1 MIGQTV
7 SHYRIIRQLG
17 SGGMGVVYEAQDLT
31 LGRNVALKFLPPSLA
46 SDQVALERF
55 LLEARAASVLNHP
68 NICTIYAAETADG
81 QSFIAMEL
89 LDGQSLDALLK
100 NGPLPVDRALEI
112 SIQLADALDAAHA
125 KGIVHRDIKPAN
137 IFVTVRGQAKV
148 LDFGLAK
155 LMQSAETE
163 TLGATAH
170 LTMPGS
176 TVGTI
181 AYMSPEQARGETL
194 DARTDL
200 FSAGVVIY
208 QMATGQLPFQG
219 NTSAV
224 IFQAILDRDPVPPA
238 QIAPNLPPKLD
249 EIIEKSLEKDRDMR
263 YQSAADLRG
272 DLKRLKRDSDTRHR
286 PSSSSSSS
294 GHVPAAS
301 GSTSVHPVSAAQA
314 AASHVSSSSAVVSAI
329 RQNKIGTGVTALIAL
344 AVLAVAGYGVY
355 ALLNRNRPAPF
366 QNISISKI
374 TETGKSRMVA
384 ISPDG
389 KYIMNVVRDNGQ
401 ESLWLRNLPTNS
413 NTQVI
418 PPAQTIYTALKFS
431 PDGNYLYFER
441 SEPGSEELR
450 NLYRAPVLGG
460 SPEKVVSDID
470 SNITFAPDAK
480 RFAFVRFNSPEM
492 GRYQLLIHNLDT
504 GEDKALI
511 EDKVSAGLRDP
522 AWSPDGKTLVCT
534 TFTLPNALSGLI
546 AIDLASG
553 KQTVLARSESTAL
566 QNPTWLPDGHSLLV
580 ISQFNGAQIVTVSY
594 PEGKMQPVTR
604 DTNSY
609 GGLSVAADGHS
620 FVSVMNESHAD
631 LFIGPATATSQGD
644 FKRISSGAPIFN
656 FTWTADGKL
665 VASLDGTL
673 NQINPDSGEKTSVG
687 AQPGVAAINPSAC
700 GDGKYI
706 VYTGVTTKGAA
717 TLNVWRMDA
726 GGGNFKQL
734 TTGKLDQNP
743 VCSPDGKWVVYQNAL
758 DDGVLSKISID
769 GGESVKLS
777 PELAASGFDFS
788 RDGKWIAFAQFQRS
802 AGHIEKLALISMDTG
817 KVEKSADFQQPRN
830 GAVQFAPDGKAAV
843 YSFANKGVDNL
854 WRQPLDGSA
863 GKQITNFDSEFI
875 IQFRYSFDGSKLALA
890 RGHTDSDVV
899 MIKEAEK

>member
-1 MIGQTV
+1 MIGQTI

-17 SGGMGVVYEAQDLT
+17 SGGMGVVYEAQDTT
-31 LGRNVALKFLPPSLA
+31 LGRSVALKFLPPSLVNDPA
-46 SDQVALERF
+46 ALDRF
-55 LLEARAASVLNHP
+55 LLEARAASALNHP

-137 IFVTVRGQAKV
+137 IFVTARGQAKV

-224 IFQAILDRDPVPPA
+224 IFQAILDRDPVPPV

-272 DLKRLKRDSDTRHR
+272 DLKRLRRDSDTRHR
-286 PSSSSSSS
+286 PTSSSSN
-294 GHVPAAS
+294 VAAAS
-301 GSTSVHPVSAAQA
+301 LSSVSAAQPS
-314 AASHVSSSSAVVSAI
+314 ASHVSSSSAVVSAI
-329 RQNKIGTGVTALIAL
+329 RQNKIGTSVTALLTL
-344 AVLAVAGYGVY
+344 AVLAIAGYGVY
-355 ALLNRNRPAPF
+355 ALLNRIRPVPF
-366 QNISISKI
+366 QNISVRKI
-374 TETGKSRMVA
+374 TETGKSRLVA

-389 KYIMNVVRDNGQ
+389 NYIMNVVRDNGQ

-418 PPAQTIYTALKFS
+418 PPTQTIYTALKFS

-480 RFAFVRFNSPEM
+480 RFAFVRYNSPEL

-504 GEDKALI
+504 GEDKAMI
-511 EDKVSAGLRDP
+511 EDKVSAGVRDP

-566 QNPTWLPDGHSLLV
+566 QSPIWLPDGHSLLV

-594 PEGKMQPVTR
+594 PEGKMQPITR

-609 GGLSVAADGHS
+609 GGLSVAGDGHS
-620 FVSVMNESHAD
+620 FVSIMNESHAD
-631 LFIGPATATSQGD
+631 LFIGPATAANQSD
-644 FKRISSGAPIFN
+644 FKRITAGAPIFN

-665 VASLDGTL
+665 IASLDGTL
-673 NQINPDSGEKTSVG
+673 NQINPDAGEKTSVG
-687 AQPGVAAINPSAC
+687 SQPGVVAINPSAC

-706 VYTGVTTKGAA
+706 VYTGVTTKGAT
-717 TLNVWRMDA
+717 TLSIWRMDA
-726 GGGNFKQL
+726 AGGNFKQI

-743 VCSPDGKWVVYQNAL
+743 VCSPDGRWVIFQNAL
-758 DDGVLSKISID
+758 DDGALSKISID

-777 PELAASGFDFS
+777 PELAASGLDFS
-788 RDGKWIAFAQFQRS
+788 RDGKWIAFAQFQHSSTHVER
-802 AGHIEKLALISMDTG
+802 LALISMESS
-817 KVEKSADFQQPRN
+817 KVEKSMDFQQPRN
-830 GAVQFAPDGKAAV
+830 GGVEFAPDDKAVV

-854 WRQPLDGSA
+854 WSQPLDGSA
-863 GKQITNFDSEFI
+863 GKQITNFDAEFI
-875 IQFRYSFDGSKLALA
+875 TQFRYSFDGSKLALA

-899 MIKEAEK
+899 MVREAEK

>member
-1 MIGQTV
+1 MIGQTI

-46 SDQVALERF
+46 SDPAALERF

-89 LDGQSLDALLK
+89 LEGQSLDVLLK
-100 NGPLPVDRALEI
+100 NGSLPVDRALEI

-137 IFVTVRGQAKV
+137 IFVTARGQAKV

-224 IFQAILDRDPVPPA
+224 IFQAILDRDPVPPV

-263 YQSAADLRG
+263 YQTAADLRG

-286 PSSSSSSS
+286 PTSSSSS
-294 GHVPAAS
+294 HVTAAS
-301 GSTSVHPVSAAQA
+301 SSTSVSSVSAAQPS
-314 AASHVSSSSAVVSAI
+314 ASHVSSSSAVVSAI
-329 RQNKIGTGVTALIAL
+329 RQNKIGTGVTALITL
-344 AVLAVAGYGVY
+344 AVLAIAGYGVY
-355 ALLNRNRPAPF
+355 ALLNRNHPAAF
-366 QNISISKI
+366 QNISVRKI
-374 TETGKSRMVA
+374 TETGKSRLVA

-441 SEPGSEELR
+441 SEPGSEELH

-460 SPEKVVSDID
+460 APEKVVGDID

-480 RFAFVRFNSPEM
+480 RFAYVRYNSPEL

-511 EDKVSAGLRDP
+511 EDKISAGLRDP
-522 AWSPDGKTLVCT
+522 AWSPDGKTIACT
-534 TFTLPNALSGLI
+534 TFNLPNALSGLV

-553 KQTVLARSESTAL
+553 KQTVFARSESNAI
-566 QNPTWLPDGHSLLV
+566 QNPNWLPDGRSLLV
-580 ISQFNGAQIVTVSY
+580 ISQFNGAQIATVSY
-594 PEGKMQPVTR
+594 PEGKIEPITR

-609 GGLSVAADGHS
+609 GGLSLAADGHT
-620 FVSVMNESHAD
+620 FVSVMNETHAD
-631 LFIGPATATSQGD
+631 IFVGPASAASQND
-644 FKRISSGAPIFN
+644 FKRISAGAPIFN
-656 FTWTADGKL
+656 FTWTTDGKL

-673 NQINPDSGEKTSVG
+673 DQINPDTGEKTGVG
-687 AQPGVAAINPSAC
+687 SQPGVVAINPSAC

-706 VYTGVTTKGAA
+706 VYTGVTTKGA
-717 TLNVWRMDA
+717 TSLSVWRMDA

-734 TTGKLDQNP
+734 TTGKIDQNP
-743 VCSPDGKWVVYQNAL
+743 VCSPDGKWVVYQNDL
-758 DDGVLSKISID
+758 DDGALSKISID
-769 GGESVKLS
+769 GGEPVKLS
-777 PELAASGFDFS
+777 PELAASGLDFS
-788 RDGKWIAFAQFQRS
+788 HDGKWITFAQFEHS
-802 AGHIEKLALISMDTG
+802 SGHIEKLAIISMESS
-817 KVEKSADFQQPRN
+817 KVEKSMEFQQPRN
-830 GAVQFAPDGKAAV
+830 GAVQFAPDGKAVV

-875 IQFRYSFDGSKLALA
+875 PQFRYSMDGSRLALS

-899 MIKEAEK
+899 MVKEAEK

>member
-1 MIGQTV
+1 MIGQTI

-46 SDQVALERF
+46 SDPQALERF

-89 LDGQSLDALLK
+89 LDGQSLDVLLK

-137 IFVTVRGQAKV
+137 IFVTARGQAKV

-294 GHVPAAS
+294 QVPAAS
-301 GSTSVHPVSAAQA
+301 AVGVSVASTPA
-314 AASHVSSSSAVVSAI
+314 AAPSGTHGSSSAVVSAI
-329 RQNKIGTGVTALIAL
+329 SQHRIGTGVTALIAL
-344 AVLAVAGYGVY
+344 VVLAVAGYGVY
-355 ALLNRNRPAPF
+355 AFLNRSQPAPF
-366 QNISISKI
+366 QNVSLKKI

-418 PPAQTIYTALKFS
+418 PPTQTIYAALKFS

-441 SEPGSEELR
+441 SDPGSEELR

-460 SPEKVVSDID
+460 APEKVVSDID
-470 SNITFAPDAK
+470 SNITFSPDGK
-480 RFAFVRFNSPEM
+480 RFAFVRYNSPAA
-492 GRYQLLIHNLDT
+492 GVFRLLIHNLDT
-504 GEDKALI
+504 SEDKVLL
-511 EDKVSAGLRDP
+511 EDKVSSGLRDP
-522 AWSPDGKTLVCT
+522 AWSPDGKTIVCT
-534 TFTLPNALSGLI
+534 TFNIPKALSGLI
-546 AIDLASG
+546 ALDVATG
-553 KQTVLARSESTAL
+553 KQTLFTRSESSAL
-566 QNPTWLPDGHSLLV
+566 QSPTWLPDGKNLLV
-580 ISQFNGAQIVTVSY
+580 LAQFNGAQIDLVSY
-594 PEGKMQPVTR
+594 PDGKIQPITR

-609 GGLSVAADGHS
+609 NGLSVAADGHTL
-620 FVSVMNESHAD
+620 VSVMNESHAD
-631 LFIGPATATSQGD
+631 IYVGAASASNTSQ
-644 FKRISSGAPIFN
+644 FKRITSGAPVFQ
-656 FTWTADGKL
+656 FTWTPEGQL
-665 VASLDGTL
+665 IASFDGTL
-673 NQINPDSGEKTSVG
+673 NQVNPDSGDKTPLAVQTG
-687 AQPGVAAINPSAC
+687 YIAINPDMC
-700 GDGKYI
+700 RNGHYL
-706 VYTGVTTKGAA
+706 VYTGVSTTGPL
-717 TLNVWRMDA
+717 TLSIWRMDA
-726 GGGNFKQL
+726 GGGNFKQIS
-734 TTGKLDQNP
+734 TGKLEQNP
-743 VCSPDGKWVVYQNAL
+743 VCSPDGKWVVYQNNL
-758 DDGVLSKISID
+758 DDGALMKVGID
-769 GGESVKLS
+769 GGEAVRLS
-777 PELAASGFDFS
+777 PELAASGLDFS
-788 RDGKWIAFAQFQRS
+788 PDGKWIAFPQFVHDMTHVEQ
-802 AGHIEKLALISMDTG
+802 LALISTDTF
-817 KVEKSADFQQPRN
+817 KLEKSLEFQKPRN
-830 GAVQFAPDGKAAV
+830 GPLQFSPDGSAV
-843 YSFANKGVDNL
+843 VYGFANKGVDNL

-863 GKQITNFDSEFI
+863 GKQITDFDAEFI
-875 IQFRYSFDGSKLALA
+875 VQFHYSPDGSKLALT

>member
-1 MIGQTV
+1 MIGQTI

-46 SDQVALERF
+46 SDHAALERF

-137 IFVTVRGQAKV
+137 IFVTARGQAKV

-224 IFQAILDRDPVPPA
+224 VFQAILDRDPIPPA

-286 PSSSSSSS
+286 PTSSSSSSS
-294 GHVPAAS
+294 EHAAAASVSSVPAAQPS
-301 GSTSVHPVSAAQA
+301 G
-314 AASHVSSSSAVVSAI
+314 SHVSSSSAVVSAI
-329 RQNKIGTGVTALIAL
+329 RQNKIGTGVTALITL

-355 ALLNRNRPAPF
+355 SLLNRNRPVPF

-418 PPAQTIYTALKFS
+418 PPTQTIYTALKFS

-480 RFAFVRFNSPEM
+480 RFAFVRYNSPEL
-492 GRYQLLIHNLDT
+492 GRYQLIVHNLDT
-504 GEDKALI
+504 GEDKTLL
-511 EDKVSAGLRDP
+511 EDKISAGLRDP

-534 TFTLPNALSGLI
+534 TFTLPNALSGLV
-546 AIDLASG
+546 ALDLASG

-566 QNPTWLPDGHSLLV
+566 QSPTWLPDGHSLLV
-580 ISQFNGAQIVTVSY
+580 ISQFTGAQIDVVSY
-594 PEGKMQPVTR
+594 PDGKIQPITR

-609 GGLSVAADGHS
+609 GGLSLAADGHS

-631 LFIGPATATSQGD
+631 VFIGPASATNQSD
-644 FKRISSGAPIFN
+644 FKRITSGAPIFN

-665 VASLDGTL
+665 IAALDGTL
-673 NQINPDSGEKTSVG
+673 DQINPDNGDKTPVG
-687 AQPGVAAINPSAC
+687 SQPGVVAINPSAC

-706 VYTGVTTKGAA
+706 VYTGVTTKGA
-717 TLNVWRMDA
+717 TSLSVWRMDA

-769 GGESVKLS
+769 GGEAVKLS
-777 PELAASGFDFS
+777 PELAASGLDFS
-788 RDGKWIAFAQFQRS
+788 RDGKWIAFAQFLRS
-802 AGHIEKLALISMDTG
+802 TGRVEKLTLISTESS
-817 KVEKSADFQQPRN
+817 KVEKSMDFQQPRN
-830 GAVQFAPDGKAAV
+830 GAVQFAPDGKAVV
-843 YSFANKGVDNL
+843 YSFASKGVENL
-854 WRQPLDGSA
+854 WRQPVDGSP

-875 IQFRYSFDGSKLALA
+875 VQFRYSFDGSKLALT

>member
-1 MIGQTV
+1 MIGQAI

-137 IFVTVRGQAKV
+137 IFVTARGQAKV

-219 NTSAV
+219 NTSAL

-238 QIAPNLPPKLD
+238 QIAPHLPPKLD
-249 EIIEKSLEKDRDMR
+249 EIIEKSLEKDREMR

-286 PSSSSSSS
+286 PTSSSSNVAAASMPSVT
-294 GHVPAAS
+294 GVQPAAS
-301 GSTSVHPVSAAQA
+301 TGT
-314 AASHVSSSSAVVSAI
+314 SSSAVVSAI
-329 RQNKIGTGVTALIAL
+329 RQNKIGTGVTALITL

-355 ALLNRNRPAPF
+355 ALLNRNRPVPF

-553 KQTVLARSESTAL
+553 KQSVLARSESTAL
-566 QNPTWLPDGHSLLV
+566 QSPTWLPDGHSLLV
-580 ISQFNGAQIVTVSY
+580 VSQFNGAQIVTVSY
-594 PEGKMQPVTR
+594 PEGKIQPITR

-609 GGLSVAADGHS
+609 GGLSLAADGHS

-631 LFIGPATATSQGD
+631 LFIGAASGANQND
-644 FKRISSGAPIFN
+644 FKRINSGAPIFN
-656 FTWTADGKL
+656 FTWTADGKV

-673 NQINPDSGEKTSVG
+673 DQINPDTGEKTSLG
-687 AQPGVAAINPSAC
+687 AQPGVVAINPSAC

-717 TLNVWRMDA
+717 TLSVWRMDA

-743 VCSPDGKWVVYQNAL
+743 VCSPDGQWVVYQNAL

-769 GGESVKLS
+769 GGEPVKLS
-777 PELAASGFDFS
+777 PELAASGVDFS
-788 RDGKWIAFAQFQRS
+788 RDGKWIVFAQFVRS
-802 AGHIEKLALISMDTG
+802 TGHVEKLTLMSTESSKA
-817 KVEKSADFQQPRN
+817 EKTLDFQQPRN
-830 GAVQFAPDGKAAV
+830 GTVQFAPDGKSVV
-843 YSFANKGVDNL
+843 YPFANKGVDNL

-875 IQFRYSFDGSKLALA
+875 TQFRYSFDGSKLALA

-899 MIKEAEK
+899 MIKESEK

>member
-1 MIGQTV
+1 MIGQTI

-46 SDQVALERF
+46 SDPAALERF

-89 LDGQSLDALLK
+89 LEGQSLDVLLK
-100 NGPLPVDRALEI
+100 NGSLPVDRALEI

-137 IFVTVRGQAKV
+137 IFVTARGQAKV

-224 IFQAILDRDPVPPA
+224 IFQAILDRDPVPPV

-263 YQSAADLRG
+263 YQTAADLRG

-286 PSSSSSSS
+286 PTSSSSS
-294 GHVPAAS
+294 HVTAAS
-301 GSTSVHPVSAAQA
+301 SSTSVSSVSAAQPS
-314 AASHVSSSSAVVSAI
+314 ASHVSSSSAVVSAI
-329 RQNKIGTGVTALIAL
+329 RQNKVGTGVTALITL
-344 AVLAVAGYGVY
+344 AVLAIAGYGVY
-355 ALLNRNRPAPF
+355 ALLNRNHPAAF
-366 QNISISKI
+366 QNISVRKI
-374 TETGKSRMVA
+374 TETGKSRLVA

-441 SEPGSEELR
+441 SEPGSEELH

-460 SPEKVVSDID
+460 APEKVVGDID

-480 RFAFVRFNSPEM
+480 RFAYVRYNSPEL

-511 EDKVSAGLRDP
+511 EDKISAGLRDP
-522 AWSPDGKTLVCT
+522 AWSPDGKTIACT
-534 TFTLPNALSGLI
+534 TFNLPNALSGLV

-553 KQTVLARSESTAL
+553 KQTVFARSESNAI
-566 QNPTWLPDGHSLLV
+566 QNPNWLPDGRSLLV
-580 ISQFNGAQIVTVSY
+580 ISQFNGAQIATVSY
-594 PEGKMQPVTR
+594 PEGKIEPITR

-609 GGLSVAADGHS
+609 GGLSLAADGHT
-620 FVSVMNESHAD
+620 FVSVMNETHAD
-631 LFIGPATATSQGD
+631 IFVGPASAASQND
-644 FKRISSGAPIFN
+644 FKRISAGAPIFN
-656 FTWTADGKL
+656 FTWTTDGKL

-673 NQINPDSGEKTSVG
+673 DQINPDTGEKTGVG
-687 AQPGVAAINPSAC
+687 SQPGVVAINPSAC

-706 VYTGVTTKGAA
+706 VYTGVTTKGA
-717 TLNVWRMDA
+717 TSLSVWRMDA

-734 TTGKLDQNP
+734 TTGKIDQNP

-758 DDGVLSKISID
+758 DDGALSKISID

-777 PELAASGFDFS
+777 PELAASGLDFS
-788 RDGKWIAFAQFQRS
+788 RDGKRITFAQFEHS
-802 AGHIEKLALISMDTG
+802 SGHIEKLAIISMETS
-817 KVEKSADFQQPRN
+817 KVEKSMEFQQPRN
-830 GAVQFAPDGKAAV
+830 GAVQFAPDGKAVV

-875 IQFRYSFDGSKLALA
+875 PQFRYSMDGSRLALS

-899 MIKEAEK
+899 MVKEAEK

>member
-1 MIGQTV
+1 MIGQTI

-46 SDQVALERF
+46 SDPAALERF

-89 LDGQSLDALLK
+89 LEGQSLDVLLK
-100 NGPLPVDRALEI
+100 NGSLPVDRALEI

-137 IFVTVRGQAKV
+137 IFVTARGQAKV

-224 IFQAILDRDPVPPA
+224 IFQAILDRDPVPPV

-263 YQSAADLRG
+263 YQTAADLRG

-286 PSSSSSSS
+286 PTSSSSS
-294 GHVPAAS
+294 HVTAAS
-301 GSTSVHPVSAAQA
+301 SSTSVSSVSAAQPS
-314 AASHVSSSSAVVSAI
+314 ASHVSSSSAVVSAI
-329 RQNKIGTGVTALIAL
+329 RQNKVGTGVTALITL
-344 AVLAVAGYGVY
+344 AVLAIAGYGVY
-355 ALLNRNRPAPF
+355 ALLNRNHPAAF
-366 QNISISKI
+366 QNISVRKI
-374 TETGKSRMVA
+374 TETGKSRLVA

-401 ESLWLRNLPTNS
+401 ESLWLRNLPTSS

-441 SEPGSEELR
+441 SEPGSEELH

-460 SPEKVVSDID
+460 APEKVVGDID

-480 RFAFVRFNSPEM
+480 RFAYVRYNSPEL

-511 EDKVSAGLRDP
+511 EDKISAGLRDP
-522 AWSPDGKTLVCT
+522 AWSPDGKTIACT
-534 TFTLPNALSGLI
+534 TFNLPNALSGLV

-553 KQTVLARSESTAL
+553 KQTVFARSESNAI
-566 QNPTWLPDGHSLLV
+566 QNPNWLPDGRSLLV
-580 ISQFNGAQIVTVSY
+580 ISQFNGAQIATVSY
-594 PEGKMQPVTR
+594 PEGKIEPITR

-609 GGLSVAADGHS
+609 GGLSLAADGHT
-620 FVSVMNESHAD
+620 FVSVMNETHAD
-631 LFIGPATATSQGD
+631 IFVGPASAASQND
-644 FKRISSGAPIFN
+644 FRRISAGAPIFN
-656 FTWTADGKL
+656 FTWTTDGKL

-673 NQINPDSGEKTSVG
+673 DQINPDTGEKTGVG
-687 AQPGVAAINPSAC
+687 SQPGVVAINPSAC

-706 VYTGVTTKGAA
+706 VYTGVTTKGA
-717 TLNVWRMDA
+717 TSLSVWRMDA

-734 TTGKLDQNP
+734 TTGKIDQNP

-758 DDGVLSKISID
+758 DDGALSKISID

-777 PELAASGFDFS
+777 PELAASGLDFS
-788 RDGKWIAFAQFQRS
+788 RDGKWITFAQFEHS
-802 AGHIEKLALISMDTG
+802 SGHIEKLAIISMETS
-817 KVEKSADFQQPRN
+817 KVEKSMEFQQPRN
-830 GAVQFAPDGKAAV
+830 GAVQFAPDGKAVV

-875 IQFRYSFDGSKLALA
+875 PQFRYSMDGSRLALS

-899 MIKEAEK
+899 MVKEAEK